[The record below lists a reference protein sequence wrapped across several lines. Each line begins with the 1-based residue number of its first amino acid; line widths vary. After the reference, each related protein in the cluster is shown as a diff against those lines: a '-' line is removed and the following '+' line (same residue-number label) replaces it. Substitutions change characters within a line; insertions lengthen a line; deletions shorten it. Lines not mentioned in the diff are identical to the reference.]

1 MNSSSDEL
9 SPGLQSSDM
18 IYSLD
23 VIAELAGTD
32 TQTVLHYQ
40 EIGLLFP
47 TSDTAA
53 FDDEGLRRLR
63 RIEHLRATCEVNPT
77 GLKLILSLL
86 DEVERLQQEHRR
98 LQW

>member
-1 MNSSSDEL
+1 MNPSSDEI
-9 SPGLQSSDM
+9 STGLQSSDTV
-18 IYSLD
+18 YSLD

-32 TQTVLHYQ
+32 PQTVLHYQ

-47 TSDTAA
+47 TSDPAE

-63 RIEHLRATCEVNPT
+63 RIEHLRATCEVNSA

-86 DEVERLQQEHRR
+86 DEVERLQQERR
-98 LQW
+98 RQQW